1 MTPDPTAGAQAIDER
16 PMGAA
21 DSMHDRIA
29 DNLVPPGPS
38 RGPARTHRGAPAE
51 TSLSGVNHWMR
62 RQRYLIDYS
71 LSALARRP
79 GKQLGLLIVYSL
91 IVFLLASV
99 MLFTQSL
106 RREAAL
112 VLAESPEI
120 ILQRQVAGRH
130 DLIPADYLERIGHI
144 RGVGEKYGRLWG
156 YFYDPAVRANY
167 TLMVPPGRGGDQ
179 EALGPGEIRIGA
191 GIARTRGLGIGDF
204 LSLRSAEG
212 EPYSFRVAG
221 ILSPDTELVSSDLV
235 LVSEGD
241 FRRFFAFPEDQFTD
255 LVLRVRNPLEV
266 RKVAEKL
273 TVALPD
279 SRPILR
285 EEILRTYDAVFA
297 WRQGLVFVLL
307 AGSMLAFVIFAWDRA
322 SGLSGEERREI
333 GILKSIGWE
342 TGDVLRMKFWEGAIL
357 SLSAFFLG
365 YLLAYLHVFY
375 LSAALFEPVLKGWAV
390 LYPAFSPTPFVDG
403 LQVATLFFFTVFPY
417 TVATIIPIWRAA
429 VTDPDAVMR

>member
-1 MTPDPTAGAQAIDER
+1 MEW
-16 PMGAA
+16 
-21 DSMHDRIA
+21 
-29 DNLVPPGPS
+29 L
-38 RGPARTHRGAPAE
+38 
-51 TSLSGVNHWMR
+51 R

-79 GKQLGLLIVYSL
+79 GKHLGLLLVYTL

-130 DLIPADYLERIGHI
+130 DLMPSAYLEKIGTI
-144 RGVGEKYGRLWG
+144 RGVAAKYGRLWG

-167 TLMVPPGRGGDQ
+167 TLLVPPESSTQ
-179 EALGPGEIRIGA
+179 HQTPAPGEIAIGA
-191 GIARTRGLGIGDF
+191 GIARTRGLAVGDY
-204 LSLRSAEG
+204 LSLRSARG
-212 EPYSFRVAG
+212 EPFSFRVAS
-221 ILSPDTELVSSDLV
+221 ILSQSTELVSSDLM
-235 LVSEGD
+235 LLSADD
-241 FRRFFAFPEDQFTD
+241 FRRFFDYPEDRVTD
-255 LVLRVRNPLEV
+255 IVLQVRNPLEV
-266 RKVAEKL
+266 RKVAGKL
-273 TVALPD
+273 SLALPD
-279 SRPILR
+279 TRPILR
-285 EEILRTYDAVFA
+285 EEILRTYDTVFG

-307 AGSMLAFVIFAWDRA
+307 GGTVLAFVIFAWDRA

-357 SLSAFFLG
+357 SLTAFLLG
-365 YLLAYLHVFY
+365 YLLAYVHVFY
-375 LSAALFEPVLKGWAV
+375 LSAGLFEPVLKGWAV
-390 LYPAFSPTPFVDG
+390 LYPDFRPIPFVDG

-417 TVATIIPIWRAA
+417 TVATIVPIWRAA